1 MKPPAWPNQLF
12 GAPEPARV
20 AEGRELYRQHCSS
33 CHTPLDRN
41 DLRTPVKTVL
51 THLQARGEVAPIG
64 TDPWTACNSI
74 AQLKTGY
81 VRGKPYLS
89 FVGTGQRG
97 FYGKQAYAV
106 DVLQEVVVQALAAR
120 GLSVALGAFQTAA
133 LGIFDGQLPPLISP
147 VPDSPDA
154 DSVEATAADAPGALL
169 LAENVAA
176 GSDKAQRLEQC
187 LAMTSDL
194 MAYKARPLNGIW
206 ASPPYLHNGS
216 VATLYDLLLP
226 PDLRPRT
233 FYTGSVEFDPVNV
246 GYITDAGGANRFLF
260 DSGKPG
266 NANGGHDYGNA
277 QFNEQQRRAL
287 VEYMKT
293 L

>member
-1 MKPPAWPNQLF
+1 M
-12 GAPEPARV
+12 
-20 AEGRELYRQHCSS
+20 
-33 CHTPLDRN
+33 
-41 DLRTPVKTVL
+41 L

-176 GSDKAQRLEQC
+176 GSDKARRLEQC

>member
-1 MKPPAWPNQLF
+1 
-12 GAPEPARV
+12 
-20 AEGRELYRQHCSS
+20 
-33 CHTPLDRN
+33 
-41 DLRTPVKTVL
+41 
-51 THLQARGEVAPIG
+51 
-64 TDPWTACNSI
+64 
-74 AQLKTGY
+74 
-81 VRGKPYLS
+81 
-89 FVGTGQRG
+89 
-97 FYGKQAYAV
+97 
-106 DVLQEVVVQALAAR
+106 
-120 GLSVALGAFQTAA
+120 
-133 LGIFDGQLPPLISP
+133 
-147 VPDSPDA
+147 
-154 DSVEATAADAPGALL
+154 
-169 LAENVAA
+169 
-176 GSDKAQRLEQC
+176 
-187 LAMTSDL
+187 
-194 MAYKARPLNGIW
+194 LNGIW